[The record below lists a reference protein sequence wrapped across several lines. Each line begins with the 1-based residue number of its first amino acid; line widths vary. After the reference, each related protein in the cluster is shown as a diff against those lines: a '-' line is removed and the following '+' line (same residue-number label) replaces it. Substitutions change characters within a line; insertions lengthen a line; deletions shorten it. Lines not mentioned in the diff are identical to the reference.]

1 MLSTAARVNN
11 ELVRA
16 RDAGD
21 ATALCKIIK
30 AHHSAF
36 NSVNFVTSW
45 RALLQIRRGLR
56 PHAGALA
63 GAASAPVDGEPA
75 DSIDAGRAH
84 KKRGSELES
93 AARAALKQARY
104 EAAADL
110 AQQAA
115 VAFEDAARSGVKLG
129 WRMAK
134 DSLGLYRRAH
144 GLLHPSGASNSSE
157 AMDAR
162 APGAA
167 HGSRVDVQLLDATT
181 KVAAP
186 LTRSARVSLSR
197 MAATAK
203 QCTLQH
209 ACMHARTRAD
219 GDMSSRRVFFLTR
232 RIHGSCSKTGSCIRC
247 APFLRSSASFCSWPL
262 PMLRAARKAAGT
274 AAVLGGLVS
283 FITGMEAWP

>member
-1 MLSTAARVNN
+1 MLLRCGRRAVLIVLLWLQALCRADGSNADLIPRSHPTPPRPACAKSGRGRRDRGDSIGHSNGHVLSTAARVNN

-75 DSIDAGRAH
+75 DGIDAGRAH

-93 AARAALKQARY
+93 AARVALKQARY

-134 DSLGLYRRAH
+134 DSLGLHRRAR
-144 GLLHPSGASNSSE
+144 GLLYPSGASNSSA

-162 APGAA
+162 APGAT

-186 LTRSARVSLSR
+186 LTRSARVSLSS

-203 QCTLQH
+203 QSTLQH
-209 ACMHARTRAD
+209 ACAH
-219 GDMSSRRVFFLTR
+219 
-232 RIHGSCSKTGSCIRC
+232 SCRC
-247 APFLRSSASFCSWPL
+247 GHESANAGFC
-262 PMLRAARKAAGT
+262 
-274 AAVLGGLVS
+274 
-283 FITGMEAWP
+283 